1 MKSTAIPAHDDEKSY
16 PEVPIPE
23 YAALTFFTGVDLYVP
38 GAYPPNGT
46 IRLTLIPRGGGGLMQ
61 VINVPNWASSE
72 VRRMT
77 IQFNDFIQGDN
88 IPYDDEAKFWR

>member
-23 YAALTFFTGVDLYVP
+23 TLTFFAYVDLFVP
-38 GAYPPNGT
+38 GACPPNGT
-46 IRLTLIPRGGGGLMQ
+46 TRLTLIPRGGNGLMQ

-72 VRRMT
+72 VRR
-77 IQFNDFIQGDN
+77 ISVQFNDFIQGDS
-88 IPYDDEAKFWR
+88 IPYGGGSRYWW